1 MKIIKVKDW
10 LYRFNPKFQNSW
22 DASGYKNNVN
32 FWGTQTDWNQ
42 TLVTKMNEISAQIH
56 MSTLLGGADTAETHS
71 SNMNFIRCFEYY
83 NELTK
88 KIGNRFDVII
98 NDLIDKDL
106 VLVYKNNNIPLSF
119 PEGKIKMTMGI
130 VKIKNKLW
138 DIY

>member
-56 MSTLLGGADTAETHS
+56 MSTLLGGADTVS
-71 SNMNFIRCFEYY
+71 IQ
-83 NELTK
+83 
-88 KIGNRFDVII
+88 I
-98 NDLIDKDL
+98 
-106 VLVYKNNNIPLSF
+106 
-119 PEGKIKMTMGI
+119 
-130 VKIKNKLW
+130 
-138 DIY
+138 